1 MDNLY
6 TRIMNLCESKQI
18 SGYRLCKDTGIQPSI
33 LTDLKM
39 GRQCGLSAKNASKIA
54 AYFNVSVDYLINGIE
69 KVTLSDES
77 KDFEKQLAGID
88 FALWGKVK
96 HLSDAQKRDIMK
108 FAEFIESKND
118 EKG

>member
-6 TRIMNLCESKQI
+6 TRIIKLCESKQI

-39 GRQCGLSAKNASKIA
+39 GRQCGLSARNASKIA
-54 AYFNVSVDYLINGIE
+54 EYFNVSVDYLINGIE

-77 KDFEKQLAGID
+77 KDDFEKQLDGID

-96 HLSDAQKRDIMK
+96 HLSDAQKRDIIK
-108 FAEFIESKND
+108 FAEFIESKN
-118 EKG
+118 ER